1 MAASGPRW
9 NDANVMTAVMTD
21 PPLTRFKLTVEQYH
35 RMGEFGILHEDD
47 RVELIDGELIRMAPI
62 GSLHGRLVSRLNR
75 LLVQRASRRA
85 MVSPQNSVI
94 LSDVTEPQPDLAVL
108 RWRADDYMARTPTAA
123 DTLLVVEVADST
135 LRYDRDFKLRFYA
148 RSAVPEV
155 WIVDA
160 RGRRILR
167 YLEPEADGY
176 RVAQTLEQG
185 AAARCAAQP
194 ELRVSVDELFEA
206 RD

>member
-1 MAASGPRW
+1 
-9 NDANVMTAVMTD
+9 MTAVITD

-35 RMGEFGILHEDD
+35 RMGELGILREND

-62 GSLHGRLVSRLNR
+62 GSLHGGLVSRLTR
-75 LLVQRASRRA
+75 MLVERAGGRA
-85 MVSPQNSVI
+85 VVSPQNPVI

-108 RWRADDYMARTPTAA
+108 RWRADDYMARTPLAS

-148 RSAVPEV
+148 ASGVPEV

-160 RGRRILR
+160 RGRCVLR
-167 YLEPEADGY
+167 YLDPAEGGY
-176 RVAQTLEQG
+176 RVAQTLG
-185 AAARCAAQP
+185 GHDTAACAALP
-194 ELRVSVDELFEA
+194 DLLVRVDEVFGA
-206 RD
+206 PA